1 MSSLTLLNASAGSG
15 KTQRIALEFI
25 KQILPNPSEAARVL
39 AITFTNRAAAEMKS
53 RLIESLAI
61 LANNPEKSKMLKDLL
76 IAFPEWNIDSIQQK
90 AHTALTYLLHHYS
103 DISVSTIDS
112 FMQRIIR
119 TFARDLRLPTNF
131 EVMVGDNE
139 LNELIISTL
148 IDSANLDKNITLI
161 LKRIIALQI
170 EEEHS
175 PVRLAEYLLPVTAH
189 LSNEASAEIT
199 KAGIK
204 SGTTELITA
213 FNRLWAKVKEI
224 DKQIEDKK
232 AGFEQFLKNNNLA
245 VADFKTKNR
254 VTLIGYYNKL
264 INYGETAKGKTI
276 TYFFENGEFLNNS
289 NPELETAIIDKI
301 NEIITLVIDLQF
313 ARLLYKNFPVV
324 ALMGE
329 IWHLRE
335 AYKTENSVL
344 PVSDFNRIIRQVL
357 NDEPIPFIYLRAGTR
372 YKTVMIDEFQD
383 TSLMQWLNLLP
394 LVSES
399 LAKGQNSWL
408 VGDPK
413 QSIYRWR
420 NGQVEIILNLPQLY
434 GAGSELA
441 HEASQIAASFRS
453 ESMGMNYRSTKLIVD
468 FNNSFYDFMRSVF
481 AEKIA
486 ASENQKIEIYK
497 SLYGQV
503 EQKANQT
510 NLGFVECRFYAGKL
524 NARMIEWLEDIKSL
538 IDDCVSRGFNL
549 SDIAILTRDK
559 SVGVSVSSYL
569 MSLEN
574 PIAVISR
581 ETLQFQT
588 SPHCRLTMCV
598 FRLIHF
604 PTDEL
609 NAAEL
614 WFLLNRP
621 EMKHLD
627 SILAGFDF
635 FVHAKKGIAGKALL
649 EKLKAQFE
657 QFDSQQLQFMLPS
670 DQTDIIINE
679 LGLADAGGF
688 FLLFLREEIFKQ
700 QEKTASD
707 YNKLWQW
714 WTESGK
720 TTSVVVPDAGNA
732 VNIMTIHTAK
742 GLQFPVVIVPY
753 FNIDEPKKVSKN
765 LFWIEPDEE
774 KWGVPYSVIN
784 LKKDPDDERL
794 KEITLLEY
802 AKAQMD
808 TINLMYVATT
818 RAEQNLYVF
827 AIVAEKVLNGDTQ
840 PDGSHNWLY
849 QFCNNESRPFKRE
862 DNENS
867 ISFLLGEPSS
877 AIQKGEEAGKSFL
890 IDHFRVN
897 PNKPLDSL
905 RKSDKQFDTAE
916 YRISAKQG
924 RIVHELLAEICSK
937 SDIDHIVEKFAAN
950 GLIESAAIQ
959 KTKELLH
966 EMVEQYPYAFPGK
979 SFTLNERDLSDNSG
993 HIYRPDR
1000 MVFDS
1005 NNQWRIIDFKTGS
1018 KSSEHKKQV
1027 EHYANLLSD
1036 SGFEVESA
1044 HIFYVNTN
1052 NGEVAVVD
1060 VRLN

>member
-25 KQILPNPSEAARVL
+25 KQILPNPSEAARIL

-61 LANNPEKSKMLKDLL
+61 LADNPAKSKMLKDLL
-76 IAFPEWNIDSIQQK
+76 IAFPSSNSEDIQQK
-90 AHTALTYLLHHYS
+90 AHAALTYLLHHYS

-119 TFARDLRLPTNF
+119 TFARDLRLPVNF

-139 LNELIISTL
+139 LNELIIASL
-148 IDSANLDKNITLI
+148 IDSANLDKNITMI

-189 LSNEASAEIT
+189 LSNEASTEIT
-199 KAGIK
+199 KTGLE

-213 FNRLWAKVKEI
+213 FNRLRTKVKEI
-224 DKQIEDKK
+224 DKQIEGKK
-232 AGFEQFLKNNNLA
+232 ADFEQFLKSKQLGID
-245 VADFKTKNR
+245 DFKTKRNI
-254 VTLIGYYNKL
+254 TIIHYYNKL
-264 INYGETAKGKTI
+264 VNNGETAKGKTVAD
-276 TYFFENGEFLNNS
+276 FFENGGFLNNS

-301 NEIITLVIDLQF
+301 NEIIALVIDREF

-357 NDEPIPFIYLRAGTR
+357 SNEPIPFIYLRAGSR
-372 YKTVMIDEFQD
+372 YKTIMIDEFQD

-434 GAGSELA
+434 GAGPELMY
-441 HEASQIAASFRS
+441 EASQIAESFRS
-453 ESMGMNYRSTKLIVD
+453 EAMEMNYRSMKLIVD
-468 FNNSFYDFMRSVF
+468 FNNAFYDFMRTVF

-486 ASENQKIEIYK
+486 TSENNEIEVYK

-503 EQKANQT
+503 EQKASQT
-510 NLGFVECRFYAGKL
+510 NPGFVECRFYAGNL
-524 NARMIEWLEDIKSL
+524 TARMSEWLEDIKVL
-538 IDDCVSRGFNL
+538 IEDCVSRGFNL

-559 SVGVSVSSYL
+559 SAGVAVSSYL

-588 SPHCRLTMCV
+588 SPHCRLAMSV

-609 NAAEL
+609 NAAEV
-614 WFLLNRP
+614 WFLLNQP
-621 EMKHLD
+621 EMKHLN
-627 SILAGFDF
+627 SIFAGFDF
-635 FVHAKKGIAGKALL
+635 YEHSQKGIAGKALL
-649 EKLKAQFE
+649 EKIKTQFPLLNA
-657 QFDSQQLQFMLPS
+657 QQLRFMLPS

-679 LGLADAGGF
+679 LKMADAGGF

-700 QEKTASD
+700 QDKTASD
-707 YNKLWQW
+707 YEKLWQW

-732 VNIMTIHTAK
+732 VNVMTIHTSK

-753 FNIDEPKKVSKN
+753 FNINEPKKVSKN

-774 KWGVPYSVIN
+774 EWGVPYSVIN
-784 LKKDPDDERL
+784 LKKDPEDDRL
-794 KEITLLEY
+794 KDITSLEY
-802 AKAQMD
+802 AKSHMD

-818 RAEQNLYVF
+818 RAEQNLFVF
-827 AIVAEKVLNGDTQ
+827 AMVADKVLNGETQ
-840 PDGSHNWLY
+840 PDGSNNWLY
-849 QFCNNESRPFKRE
+849 QFCSAENRPFKRE
-862 DNENS
+862 DNEKS

-877 AIQKGEEAGKSFL
+877 AIRKSEDVGKSFL

-905 RKSDKQFDTAE
+905 RKSKKQFDTAE

-924 RIVHELLAEICSK
+924 RIIHELLAEICSQ
-937 SDIDHIVEKFAAN
+937 SEIDPMVEKFAAN
-950 GLIESAAIQ
+950 GLIERDSVQ
-959 KTKELLH
+959 PTKNLLKK
-966 EMVEQYPYAFPGK
+966 MVELYPYAFPGK
-979 SFTLNERDLSDNSG
+979 MFTLNERDIADNAG

-1018 KSSEHKKQV
+1018 KSPEHKKQV

-1036 SGFEVESA
+1036 SGFKVESA

-1052 NGEVAVVD
+1052 SAEVSVVD
-1060 VRLN
+1060 VN